1 MTMKNAI
8 RILLLCLAL
17 VLCLTPVLV
26 ACDTATVGENGGEE
40 NTVNNTETPDA
51 GDAQQNPV
59 SDKRLTRFPSI
70 DQTMYVAMYQIGEP
84 DTAKG
89 TVACSFVLH
98 KAEDN
103 SIIDFVIFD
112 LQINGT
118 EIPEDRLNEL
128 TWKKDSCD
136 IVAENENGTL
146 QNFTLYFN
154 K

>member
-1 MTMKNAI
+1 MKNAI

-26 ACDTATVGENGGEE
+26 ACDAAT
-40 NTVNNTETPDA
+40 TDA
-51 GDAQQNPV
+51 GDGEKNPV

-70 DQTMYVAMYQIGEP
+70 DQTMYVAMYQLGEP
-84 DTAKG
+84 DTSKG
-89 TVACSFVLH
+89 TVECSFVLQ
-98 KAEDN
+98 KTEDN
-103 SIIDFVIFD
+103 SVIDYVIFD

-118 EIPEDRLNEL
+118 EIPEDRLNNL
-128 TWKKDSCD
+128 TWNKDSCD
-136 IVAENENGTL
+136 IVAENENGTF